1 VKIPP
6 PQGEGGRRAAAAGWG
21 HEFVGW
27 VSATARNQTSS
38 CVSLVE
44 LTSFDL
50 SRSIRGRFPQRP
62 VAERFPSFL
71 VPVMFS
77 QRFRPFFGP
86 EDITMENATAKIA
99 EPLAP
104 EVTKGVKPR
113 LTSQE
118 DKAQKKPKRRARKT
132 KRQKREP
139 RTYPGRTLEDCIKV
153 VEAIKTQNAG
163 NPWPPDEIA
172 KAVKIK
178 SRSSN
183 LAEII
188 RSANLYKLV
197 DGTYRAATISLSELG
212 RKLAY
217 PQNDDE
223 LKQARKDALFSVDL
237 FKKVI
242 LHYKDGQIP
251 ESPFVNNTLTREFKL
266 PAEFHD
272 EFLRILRKN
281 LEYVGGVSGW
291 TSSAAA
297 VPDAPPRGKSNIA
310 SLSKT
315 TLRAFVIMPFVEREV
330 GGRSEG
336 FFKEVYAS
344 IIKPACER
352 AGFEPHTAERKGS
365 DIIHTTI
372 LREILEADIV
382 VADLTDHNPNVMF
395 ELGLRM
401 AMGKKPV
408 CIIKSKDTGSIFDVD
423 HVLRVHEYSQNL
435 WASTVEKDIP
445 ELAEHITATWDA
457 RNTGSGYVEI
467 LTGRS
472 GA

>member
-1 VKIPP
+1 
-6 PQGEGGRRAAAAGWG
+6 
-21 HEFVGW
+21 
-27 VSATARNQTSS
+27 
-38 CVSLVE
+38 
-44 LTSFDL
+44 
-50 SRSIRGRFPQRP
+50 
-62 VAERFPSFL
+62 
-71 VPVMFS
+71 
-77 QRFRPFFGP
+77 
-86 EDITMENATAKIA
+86 MENATGKIA
-99 EPLAP
+99 IEPSAPEATTAKLAP
-104 EVTKGVKPR
+104 PGEKHNRRKASKG
-113 LTSQE
+113 
-118 DKAQKKPKRRARKT
+118 RARKGT
-132 KRQKREP
+132 RQKREP
-139 RTYPGRTLEDCIKV
+139 RGYPGRTLEDCVKV

-172 KAVKIK
+172 KAIKIK

-197 DGTYRAATISLSELG
+197 DGTYRAATISFSELG

-251 ESPFVNNTLTREFKL
+251 EPPFVNNTLTREFKL
-266 PAEFHD
+266 PVEFHD
-272 EFLRILRKN
+272 EFLKILRKN

-291 TSSAAA
+291 TSSAALGPDN
-297 VPDAPPRGKSNIA
+297 VPRVKNNVA
-310 SLSKT
+310 SVNKT
-315 TLRAFVIMPFVEREV
+315 ALRAFVIMPFVERQID
-330 GGRSEG
+330 GRSDG
-336 FFKEVYAS
+336 FFKEVYSS

-352 AGFEPHTAERKGS
+352 AGFEPNTAERKGS

-435 WASTVEKDIP
+435 WASTVQNDIP

>member
-1 VKIPP
+1 MSD
-6 PQGEGGRRAAAAGWG
+6 
-21 HEFVGW
+21 
-27 VSATARNQTSS
+27 SATTAIEPAKAGSEKLDSKEQKSRPLK
-38 CVSLVE
+38 VS
-44 LTSFDL
+44 
-50 SRSIRGRFPQRP
+50 
-62 VAERFPSFL
+62 
-71 VPVMFS
+71 
-77 QRFRPFFGP
+77 
-86 EDITMENATAKIA
+86 
-99 EPLAP
+99 
-104 EVTKGVKPR
+104 
-113 LTSQE
+113 
-118 DKAQKKPKRRARKT
+118 KRRRGKP
-132 KRQKREP
+132 KRQKREA
-139 RTYPGRTLEDCIKV
+139 RSYPGRTLEDCVKV

-172 KAVKIK
+172 KAIKIK

-188 RSANLYKLV
+188 RSANLYKLI
-197 DGTYRAATISLSELG
+197 DGSYRAATISLGELG

-223 LKQARKDALFSVDL
+223 LKQARRDALFSVDL
-237 FKKVI
+237 FKRVI
-242 LHYKDGQIP
+242 LHYKDGAIP
-251 ESPFVNNTLTREFKL
+251 ESPFVNNTLTREFQL

-272 EFLRILRKN
+272 EFLKILRKN
-281 LEYVGGVSGW
+281 IEYVGDTSGL
-291 TSSAAA
+291 AAA
-297 VPDAPPRGKSNIA
+297 TVVLSDTKFRGKTSAPSID
-310 SLSKT
+310 KT
-315 TLRAFVIMPFVEREV
+315 TLRAFVIMPFVERKA

-352 AGFEPHTAERKGS
+352 AGFEPATAERKGS

-435 WASTVEKDIP
+435 WTSTVEHDIP
-445 ELAEHITATWDA
+445 ELAEHILATWDA